1 MIRRFGLPRGWAPD
15 RNERTVALLLVGLV
29 VFFSLTSATTF
40 ATLPSAQNIAI
51 QTSINGLIGLGE
63 MVVMIGGGIDIS
75 VGAVMSMTATLV
87 MISQPHGVLLS
98 IAIGL
103 AFGTL
108 VGLINGL
115 LVTKLQIVPFI
126 ATLGTMTVVNG
137 LNHAISRDLPIPGT
151 DVGFTFLGAGSIGP
165 VPVPLFF
172 LLACGLG
179 VHVLLAHTG
188 LGRRVFAVGGNAEA
202 AHLAGINVDR
212 TRILSFALCGFL
224 TSLAG
229 VLLSSQLN
237 TSSVLLGTSTAL
249 FILTAAIIGGASML
263 GGRGSARG
271 AVLGVLALTVLATGL
286 NGLGVQ
292 TAEQTIIR
300 ALVFIVVVVIDAL
313 TSQSDGVNRLMAR
326 LRKPFGRSDRKTAR
340 S

>member
-1 MIRRFGLPRGWAPD
+1 VIGRSGLPRGWVPD
-15 RNERTVALLLVGLV
+15 RDERAVSLLVGALIV
-29 VFFSLTSATTF
+29 VFSLTSATTF
-40 ATLPSAQNIAI
+40 VTLPNAQNLAR
-51 QTSINGLIGLGE
+51 QTSFNGLIGLGE

-87 MISQPHGVLLS
+87 MSAQPHGVLLS

-103 AFGTL
+103 AFGAF

-165 VPVPLFF
+165 VPVPLLF
-172 LLACGLG
+172 LLASGLG
-179 VHVLLAHTG
+179 VHVLLVYTG
-188 LGRRVFAVGGNAEA
+188 IGRGMFAVGGNAEA

-212 TRILSFALCGFL
+212 TRILSYVICGFL
-224 TSLAG
+224 VSLAG
-229 VLLSSQLN
+229 VLLASELN
-237 TSSVLLGTSTAL
+237 TSSVLLGTATAL
-249 FILTAAIIGGASML
+249 FILTATIIGGASIL

-292 TAEQTIIR
+292 TAEQTIVR

-313 TSQSDGVNRLMAR
+313 ASQSVGSNRLRTLIRRTA
-326 LRKPFGRSDRKTAR
+326 GRSHVKPKSA
-340 S
+340 